1 MAQQPFANRWYTLL
15 RFHGAPSNLTAVAQM
30 TTPAAARDLQV
41 DWSLQWPTE
50 TTLVFAPDN
59 TPLRPAQLAQLAE
72 PPLAESPPP
81 AAPAVAR
88 WRRSGSVW

>member
-41 DWSLQWPTE
+41 E
-50 TTLVFAPDN
+50 LVLCAVPFPSAAGR
-59 TPLRPAQLAQLAE
+59 LLLA
-72 PPLAESPPP
+72 
-81 AAPAVAR
+81 
-88 WRRSGSVW
+88 